1 MKLPFLMC
9 VFFATS
15 VSAEVWSQQRLTMRL
30 GETGL
35 KEVFKE
41 IQRQT
46 NKAVVYNDDQLTL
59 SKKVKA
65 NFTDVEL
72 EEILKQVLQGQG
84 MSYKFMDDYII
95 LVKQPATPQHVE
107 EVTVKGKVTD
117 KEGMPLPGVTIVL
130 KGTTIGTASD
140 VDGNF
145 SLNIPKAGMVLQ
157 FSYVGM
163 KNKELT
169 VQGNEEFN
177 IVMEYDQSDLDEVV
191 VIGYGTA
198 TKKDL
203 TGAVA
208 RFDSKIIEES
218 TASHN

>member
-15 VSAEVWSQQRLTMRL
+15 VSAEVWAQQRLTMRL

-169 VQGNEEFN
+169 VQGNGEFN
-177 IVMEYDQSDLDEVV
+177 IV
-191 VIGYGTA
+191 
-198 TKKDL
+198 
-203 TGAVA
+203 
-208 RFDSKIIEES
+208 RNRSKRS
-218 TASHN
+218 GG